1 MRNDNT
7 KIRFDALDGLRGLCA
22 CCVFFFHRSIW
33 QDFMASGFQPV
44 DWLSNLLSSGS
55 KLGVSIFFVL
65 SAFLF
70 TRKVLS
76 NEISN
81 PITFVVGR
89 FFRIAPLCWLVV
101 LFVIGFAFADNGSIG
116 MSFTDFLKRLVIWLS
131 GGLRD
136 GPTPLVQPMEW
147 WHFVAG
153 NWWTL
158 RHEWLLYAL
167 VPAFAGLI
175 NKSRSQ
181 SMYFGTTVVLM
192 AAFKDIPGVLFH
204 AVNLSF
210 IGGAILAVIVN
221 RPAKKWLLILSIL
234 SSAFFLANVNDF
246 PGYIPYA
253 IPATTLTYLVL
264 RDNKLQRL
272 LLTKGIRMVGES
284 SYSIYMLHGIVILLT
299 TKLIRSTTW
308 IPYSIT
314 CLVQF
319 LVLLAVSRLVYI
331 LIELPGVRIGKYL
344 TTRLFSTDK
353 STTTTVT
360 N

>member
-1 MRNDNT
+1 
-7 KIRFDALDGLRGLCA
+7 
-22 CCVFFFHRSIW
+22 
-33 QDFMASGFQPV
+33 
-44 DWLSNLLSSGS
+44 
-55 KLGVSIFFVL
+55 
-65 SAFLF
+65 
-70 TRKVLS
+70 
-76 NEISN
+76 
-81 PITFVVGR
+81 
-89 FFRIAPLCWLVV
+89 
-101 LFVIGFAFADNGSIG
+101 VIGFAFADNGSIG

-175 NKSRSQ
+175 NKSRSRL
-181 SMYFGTTVVLM
+181 MYFGTTVVML
-192 AAFKDIPGVLFH
+192 AAFKGIPSVLLH
-204 AVNLSF
+204 AANLSF
-210 IGGAILAVIVN
+210 IGGAILAMIVN
-221 RPAKKWLLILSIL
+221 RPAKKWLLILSIFT
-234 SSAFFLANVNDF
+234 SVFSLANIFDF
-246 PGYIPYA
+246 PGYVPYA
-253 IPATTLTYLVL
+253 IPATTITYLVL

-272 LLTKGIRMVGES
+272 LSTKAIRMVGES

-299 TKLIRSTTW
+299 TKLIRSTTC

-319 LVLLAVSRLVYI
+319 LVLLAVSRLVYL

-344 TTRLFSTDK
+344 TTRLFGMDK
-353 STTTTVT
+353 SATTTVT